1 MDGRLI
7 LEKYRD
13 LQITSREFKKLS
25 DGIKESLFLDDPV
38 LISSHHIINLLNR
51 YKVKD
56 ISSNELLDWVN
67 VIAFR
72 DWYSYQP
79 DESDVIACIINQLE
93 SLDEHDNELN
103 LDEIDNYIYALQ
115 HNKDLHVID

>member
-13 LQITSREFKKLS
+13 LQITSREFKKFS
-25 DGIKESLFLDDPV
+25 EDIKESLFLDDPV
-38 LISSHHIINLLNR
+38 LVSSHHVINLLNR
-51 YKVKD
+51 YKIKD
-56 ISSNELLDWVN
+56 ISRNELLDWVN
-67 VIAFR
+67 IVAFR

-93 SLDEHDNELN
+93 SLDDHNNELD
-103 LDEIDNYIYALQ
+103 LHEVDNYIYALQ
-115 HNKDLHVID
+115 NNKDLHVIK